1 MISFKKY
8 VLNKWIPFPS
18 QNQIIESVIKDT
30 ALCATTRRS
39 EKHRSIM
46 VALHS
51 RTVHE
56 ANKKTG
62 RDNKDG
68 SHIKSNRKGKAR
80 TKNILQGTIDR
91 THDLMNDLDR
101 VEREM
106 VKNTMLNPI
115 VQFNQT
121 RINESLNYFKKATE
135 KSNN

>member
-1 MISFKKY
+1 
-8 VLNKWIPFPS
+8 
-18 QNQIIESVIKDT
+18 
-30 ALCATTRRS
+30 
-39 EKHRSIM
+39 M